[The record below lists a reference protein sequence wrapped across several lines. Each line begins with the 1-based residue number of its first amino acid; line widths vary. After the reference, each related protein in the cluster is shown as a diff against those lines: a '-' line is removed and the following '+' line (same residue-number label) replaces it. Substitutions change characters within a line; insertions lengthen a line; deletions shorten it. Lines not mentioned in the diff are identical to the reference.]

1 MSVTQILAKHREKE
15 KESVNTLAFTGM
27 LKEKITPHLRRL
39 IEKGNLAVKSQFSL
53 SSVVGVEETF
63 VNPDPLGED
72 SLYSPTKGIVHKF
85 GNRALIKVSYRCA
98 AHCQFCTRA
107 RQIGDPSGDLTDKE
121 IEDCLSYIIE
131 HSEIDD
137 VILSGGDPFVTP
149 AVTEKLVSSLAQI
162 DSIKVI
168 RVGTRLPF
176 HAPNCF
182 EHPPVLRLVEK
193 LKQVSENK
201 PVYILV
207 HLNHPDELGPETKKV
222 LTLLK
227 RSCSNLLSQSVFL
240 NGINDD
246 PKVLGKLF
254 TELYHIGVLPY
265 YIYRCDSVSGLER
278 FVCPIEKEKRIMTEL
293 RRTLSGIAIPTYVVD
308 VPGRGKIPVPLDFW
322 DGIDTSKCLDYDGL
336 SVDL

>member
-1 MSVTQILAKHREKE
+1 
-15 KESVNTLAFTGM
+15 
-27 LKEKITPHLRRL
+27 
-39 IEKGNLAVKSQFSL
+39 
-53 SSVVGVEETF
+53 
-63 VNPDPLGED
+63 
-72 SLYSPTKGIVHKF
+72 
-85 GNRALIKVSYRCA
+85 
-98 AHCQFCTRA
+98 
-107 RQIGDPSGDLTDKE
+107 
-121 IEDCLSYIIE
+121 
-131 HSEIDD
+131 
-137 VILSGGDPFVTP
+137 
-149 AVTEKLVSSLAQI
+149 
-162 DSIKVI
+162 
-168 RVGTRLPF
+168 
-176 HAPNCF
+176 
-182 EHPPVLRLVEK
+182 LVEK